1 MPRRRLLLTPIML
14 LVPAP
19 ACSTVTHL
27 FSGGGSTL
35 AGQAEGTPVLPAEGQ
50 GPDKDSPPVP
60 GGDTPTPE
68 RRELPE
74 ES

>member
-35 AGQAEGTPVLPAEGQ
+35 AGQAEGTPVLPPRAR
-50 GPDKDSPPVP
+50 GPTR
-60 GGDTPTPE
+60 TPHRSRAATP
-68 RRELPE
+68 RHPSGSELPE